1 MSKKKT
7 NETTEETGNLTDP
20 VENAGDTDGADKSQ
34 DRTPESTDASF
45 DPASPQ
51 AETPSA
57 VPARKRGSGLVT
69 WLALL
74 LSVTALGAFALTYLQ
89 DRNAAGAMSNS
100 DANIA
105 TLSASVRA
113 TRDALAALEQKVS
126 ALGTT
131 NASGDTE
138 IDALEQQLNSR
149 LRQLEV
155 LPARLANIE
164 ATVSSL
170 QGISTGA
177 RDAWLLAEAEYYM
190 QIANA
195 QLQLAGNPE
204 LASLALKLA
213 DERIL
218 QLADPGLTE
227 VRRALSGELRAL
239 EVMDSPDTEGI
250 TLTLASLASMVDS
263 LPLRHEVVQATDST
277 GLDPDLTG
285 VDRAYASLK
294 NALGGVVSVRR
305 IDETMQPLIAPEAQY
320 FLRANLALQLQ
331 AARLAVLRS
340 EEAIFSQ
347 SLDDAS
353 SWLNEYYD
361 TSNTAVQ
368 STQQTIAE
376 IRGSVFSVAVPD
388 ISRSLR
394 ALRQFNALADAVAEP
409 ADSAGFEPGPD
420 QDQDEEEDRQQ

>member
-7 NETTEETGNLTDP
+7 TETTEETGDLADN
-20 VENAGDTDGADKSQ
+20 VGNADEAEVSQ
-34 DRTPESTDASF
+34 DWTPESAEAGIGLAS
-45 DPASPQ
+45 SNGK
-51 AETPSA
+51 TPST
-57 VPARKRGSGLVT
+57 VPARRQGNGLVI

-89 DRNAAGAMSNS
+89 NRGAAGAMNDS
-100 DANIA
+100 DTSIA
-105 TLSASVRA
+105 TFSASVRA
-113 TRDALAALEQKVS
+113 TRAALDALEQKVA

-131 NASGDTE
+131 RASGNAE
-138 IDALEQQLNSR
+138 IAAIEQRLNSR
-149 LRQLEV
+149 LRQFEV
-155 LPARLANIE
+155 VPARLSNIE

-227 VRRALSGELRAL
+227 VRRALSNELRAL
-239 EVMDSPDTEGI
+239 EVMESPDTEGI
-250 TLTLASLASMVDS
+250 TLTLASLASVVDS
-263 LPLRHEVVQATDST
+263 LPLRQEVVVQTADST
-277 GLDPDLTG
+277 LLDPDLTG
-285 VDRAYASLK
+285 ADRAYASLK

-305 IDETMQPLIAPEAQY
+305 IDESMQPLMAPEAQY

-353 SWLNEYYD
+353 AWLNEYYD

-368 STQQTIAE
+368 GAQETITE

-388 ISRSLR
+388 ISHSLR
-394 ALRQFNALADAVAEP
+394 ALRQFNGLAEALAQPANETEVEP
-409 ADSAGFEPGPD
+409 DPEPE
-420 QDQDEEEDRQQ
+420 QEEELQQ

>member
-7 NETTEETGNLTDP
+7 TETTEETGDLAAT
-20 VENAGDTDGADKSQ
+20 GDSTEDAEVSQ
-34 DRTPESTDASF
+34 ERTPESTDASF
-45 DPASPQ
+45 GLASPNAQ
-51 AETPSA
+51 TQSA
-57 VPARKRGSGLVT
+57 VVAQKQGSGLVT
-69 WLALL
+69 WLALF
-74 LSVTALGAFALTYLQ
+74 LSVTALGAIALAYLQ
-89 DRNAAGAMSNS
+89 ERDASGAMSDS
-100 DANIA
+100 DANMA
-105 TLSASVRA
+105 TLSASVGA
-113 TRDALAALEQKVS
+113 NRDALAALEQKVT

-131 NASGDTE
+131 NTSGNAE

-155 LPARLANIE
+155 LPARLANIA

-204 LASLALKLA
+204 LARLALKLA

-227 VRRALSGELRAL
+227 VRRALSDELRAL
-239 EVMDSPDTEGI
+239 EIIESPDTEGI
-250 TLTLASLASMVDS
+250 TLTLASLASVVDS
-263 LPLRHEVVQATDST
+263 LPLRQEVVVQAAAGTD
-277 GLDPDLTG
+277 LDPELTG

-320 FLRANLALQLQ
+320 FLRTNLALQLQ

-340 EEAIFSQ
+340 EEAIFAQ

-353 SWLNEYYD
+353 AWLNEYYD
-361 TSNTAVQ
+361 TSNTAVI
-368 STQQTIAE
+368 SAQQTIAE

-388 ISRSLR
+388 ISHSLR
-394 ALRQFNALADAVAEP
+394 ALRQFNALANALTQPVNEAAAEAEP
-409 ADSAGFEPGPD
+409 AQEDKPG
-420 QDQDEEEDRQQ
+420 Q